1 MVTVRE
7 LLETRAGGLSLTL
20 VAGARGLDRPIALPR
35 LQQPGL
41 ALAGFLPQLHP
52 DRVQVLGNSETSYL
66 ATLPEAAARRAVAAV
81 AGAGVACFVV
91 SNGTPAP
98 EVLVQPAEAAGV
110 AVLVTALRTG
120 DFIRAATAWLEERLA
135 PETTL
140 HAGLI
145 EVHGLGILILGSSGI
160 GKSEAALDLVSRGH
174 RLVAD
179 DAVLV
184 RRISPTVLR
193 GRTAE
198 LLAHHMEI
206 RGLGVI
212 DIEALYGTL
221 ATLDDRQI
229 DLVVELSEW
238 TDDPDRLGID
248 EATYTLLDVS
258 LPLVRIPVTAGRTVG
273 LLIETAAR
281 NQLLRWRG
289 RHSAAEFSARI
300 DRAAAAAQ
308 RSRMR

>member
-7 LLETRAGGLSLTL
+7 LLETRAGGLSLL
-20 VAGARGLDRPIALPR
+20 LAAGARGIDRAVALPR

-41 ALAGFLPQLHP
+41 ALAGFLSQLHP
-52 DRVQVLGNSETSYL
+52 DRVQVLGNSEISYL
-66 ATLPEAAARRAVAAV
+66 ATLSEPAARRAVAAV
-81 AGAGVACFVV
+81 ASAGVACFVV
-91 SNGTPAP
+91 TNGSPPPPVVTQAADDTGVP
-98 EVLVQPAEAAGV
+98 VL
-110 AVLVTALRTG
+110 TTTMRTG

-140 HAGLI
+140 HAGLV
-145 EVHGLGILILGSSGI
+145 EVHGLGILIVGTSGI

-193 GRTAE
+193 GRATE

-206 RGLGVI
+206 RGLGVV

-221 ATLDDRQI
+221 ATLDERQI
-229 DLVVELSEW
+229 DLVVELTEW
-238 TDDPDRLGID
+238 ADDADRLGVD
-248 EATYTLLDVS
+248 DVTYTLLDVP
-258 LPLVRIPVTAGRTVG
+258 LPLIRIPVTAGRTLG

-289 RHSAAEFSARI
+289 RHSAAEFTRRV
-300 DRAAAAAQ
+300 DRAAASG
-308 RSRMR
+308 RTRP

>member
-7 LLETRAGGLSLTL
+7 LLETRASGLSLHL
-20 VAGARGLDRPIALPR
+20 AAGARGIDRAIALPR

-41 ALAGFLPQLHP
+41 ALAGFLAQLHP
-52 DRVQVLGNSETSYL
+52 DRVQVLGNSEVSYL
-66 ATLPEAAARRAVAAV
+66 ATLSEPAARRAVSAV
-81 AGAGVACFVV
+81 ASAGVACFVV
-91 SNGTPAP
+91 TNGSPP
-98 EVLVQPAEAAGV
+98 PPVLTQAADDA
-110 AVLVTALRTG
+110 AVPVLTTTMRTG

-140 HAGLI
+140 HAGLV
-145 EVHGLGILILGSSGI
+145 EVHGLGILIVGSSGI
-160 GKSEAALDLVSRGH
+160 GKSEAALDLISRGH

-193 GRTAE
+193 GRATE

-206 RGLGVI
+206 RGLGVV

-229 DLVVELSEW
+229 DMVVELTEW
-238 TDDPDRLGID
+238 GDDADRLGID
-248 EATYTLLDVS
+248 DATYTLLDVP
-258 LPLVRIPVTAGRTVG
+258 LPLIHIPVTAGRTLG

-289 RHSAAEFSARI
+289 RHSAAEFTRRV
-300 DRAAAAAQ
+300 DRAAASG
-308 RSRMR
+308 RTRP

>member
-7 LLETRAGGLSLTL
+7 LLETRASGLSLL
-20 VAGARGLDRPIALPR
+20 LAAGASGIDRAVALPR

-41 ALAGFLPQLHP
+41 ALAGFLSQLHP
-52 DRVQVLGNSETSYL
+52 DRVQVLGNSEVSYL
-66 ATLPEAAARRAVAAV
+66 ATLSEPAARRAVSAV
-81 AGAGVACFVV
+81 ANAGVACFVV
-91 SNGTPAP
+91 TNGTPP
-98 EVLVQPAEAAGV
+98 PPVLTQAADDAGV
-110 AVLVTALRTG
+110 PVLTTTMPTG

-140 HAGLI
+140 HAGLV

-160 GKSEAALDLVSRGH
+160 GKSEAALDLISRGH

-193 GRTAE
+193 GRATE

-206 RGLGVI
+206 RGLGVV

-229 DLVVELSEW
+229 DLVVELTEW
-238 TDDPDRLGID
+238 SNDADRLGID
-248 EATYTLLDVS
+248 GATYMLLDVP
-258 LPLVRIPVTAGRTVG
+258 LPLIRIPVTAGRTLG

-289 RHSAAEFSARI
+289 RHTAADFTRRV
-300 DRAAAAAQ
+300 DRAAASG
-308 RSRMR
+308 RTRP